1 MLKQV
6 NLAPSLYIVIFTLG
20 WSLFG
25 CNNLVNTPS
34 FVSVTTTND
43 KHVHNKLPKVV
54 ATTTII
60 CDLVSKITG
69 RTINLNCLIPPNT
82 DPHTYQL
89 SNADQQAI
97 NQADL
102 IFYNGYSLET
112 QIIKAIRTTQNRSP
126 KVAVAKFAV
135 KKPLYFINKGHQ
147 SPNPHVW
154 HNVGYAVRMIAV
166 INSFLGQKFPQ
177 NKYIYQKNAN
187 TLKSELFQLDTWIT
201 NRVKSIPKHKRKLIT
216 VHNSMSYYAKKYN
229 FNLSGSLYNSS
240 RISQPYSNHL
250 QTLAKSII
258 KAKVFTIFPEFTI
271 NTELIIKVARQ
282 AGVKIANKKLYTDAL
297 SNPGSEADTYQ
308 KMMTTNTRT
317 IIEALGGTYLI
328 FTPN

>member
-6 NLAPSLYIVIFTLG
+6 NLAPSLYIIIFTLS

-25 CNNLVNTPS
+25 CNNFVSTSS
-34 FVSVTTTND
+34 FVSVTTTTD
-43 KHVHNKLPKVV
+43 KKTHNKLPKVV

-60 CDLVSKITG
+60 CDLVSKITDQ
-69 RTINLNCLIPPNT
+69 TINLNCLIPPNT

-89 SNADQQAI
+89 SNTDKQAI

-102 IFYNGYSLET
+102 IFYNGYNLET
-112 QIIKAIRTTQNRSP
+112 KIIKAIRNTENSSP
-126 KVAVAKFAV
+126 KVAIARFAV
-135 KKPLYFINKGHQ
+135 KKPLYFINKGRK
-147 SPNPHVW
+147 SPNPHIW
-154 HNVGYAVRMIAV
+154 HNVAYAVRMIAV

-187 TLKSELFQLDTWIT
+187 ILKSELFQLDKWII

-216 VHNSMSYYAKKYN
+216 AHNSMSYYANKYK
-229 FNLSGSLYNSS
+229 FNLSGSLYNNS
-240 RISQPYSNHL
+240 RISKSHFNRL
-250 QTLAKSII
+250 QTLAKDI
-258 KAKVFTIFPEFTI
+258 KKNKVFTIFPEFTI
-271 NTELIIKVARQ
+271 NTELIIKVAKQ
-282 AGVKIANKKLYTDAL
+282 AGVKIAHKKLYTDAL
-297 SNPGSEADTYQ
+297 SKPGSEADTYC